1 MSFFRYRCRRELLS
15 AAFLILISGV
25 SSVWSSD
32 AFPRITASPE
42 AYGYSADTDVTDW
55 QSLYKLAFWVSGANY
70 STDQLSSFRKDLTE
84 LGKTVESMDDYRKG
98 EAVLEFMHDNYLSTY
113 REKQTR
119 LDTLFSTGRF
129 NCVSSAVLYA
139 ILATS
144 VNLQVQGISTPDHAF
159 CSVITPDGTIDV
171 ETTAALGFDPGT
183 KTEFHDSF
191 GAITGYA
198 YVPPRNYRSRNEI
211 DLMYL
216 FSLVIS
222 NRIVELEA
230 QGRFAEAVPL
240 AVDRW
245 ALLGTPEEGEIFDFL
260 IDRISN
266 YGAQLAKSGRE
277 EEVLNWTELAAATF
291 GTHRKLEN
299 LTNSAANN
307 YIVRL
312 IRQGNIPEARNNLN
326 RLSALMDEKTS
337 ATLEL
342 AVSDAEL
349 FTALETVKSGGDER
363 TFDKAV
369 EAAESAGVLSSRRIR
384 EIADAWYTAK
394 LERTASVSGW
404 EAALTETE
412 EIILEKGSSSRL
424 EQVKNVY
431 LNNTVAEIYNRAA
444 DAYNRQN
451 FETSLEIVNNAL
463 LRFPEDR
470 RLLSLKKNIENI
482 IKNNR

>member
-1 MSFFRYRCRRELLS
+1 MIFIRYRCRKGFLS
-15 AAFLILISGV
+15 AVFLILISGV
-25 SSVWSSD
+25 SSAWSID
-32 AFPRITASPE
+32 AFPRIAASPE
-42 AYGYSADTDVTDW
+42 AYRYSADTDTGDW
-55 QSLYKLAFWVSGANY
+55 QALYKLAFWVSGAEY
-70 STDQLSSFRKDLTE
+70 SADQLSIFSKDLSE
-84 LGKTVESMDDYRKG
+84 LSKSVEGMDDYRKG
-98 EAVLEFMHDNYLSTY
+98 EKVLEFMHDKYLSTY
-113 REKQTR
+113 IEKQTR

-129 NCVSSAVLYA
+129 NCVSSAVLYS
-139 ILATS
+139 ILSTS

-159 CSVITPDGTIDV
+159 CSVITPEGAVDV

-183 KTEFHDSF
+183 KTEFHDAF

-198 YVPPRNYRSRNEI
+198 YVPPRNYRNRNEI

-230 QGRFAEAVPL
+230 QGRYAEAVPL

-245 ALLGTPEEGEIFDFL
+245 ALLGSPEEGEIFDFL

-277 EEVLNWTELAAATF
+277 EEVLSWTELAAATF

-312 IRQGNIPEARNNLN
+312 LRQRNIPEARNSLD
-326 RLSALMDEKTS
+326 RLSALMDEKTY

-349 FTALETVKSGGDER
+349 FTALETVKAGGDEKD
-363 TFDKAV
+363 FEKAV
-369 EAAESAGVLSSRRIR
+369 EAAESAGVVNSRRIR

-412 EIILEKGSSSRL
+412 AIILEKGSSSRL
-424 EQVKNVY
+424 EQVKKIY

-444 DAYNRQN
+444 DAYNRQD

-463 LRFPEDR
+463 SRFPADR
-470 RLLSLKKNIENI
+470 RLLSLKKNIENT